1 MSKSDMCPSFKIKLI
16 LAAYSKE
23 IIRKVGKHTEKHQT
37 LSSYYVK
44 VYSYNGI
51 KAAI

>member
-1 MSKSDMCPSFKIKLI
+1 MSKSDMCSSFKIKLI

-37 LSSYYVK
+37 LSSHYVK
-44 VYSYNGI
+44 VHSYNGI